1 MLMSM
6 PVRIEPDLYKRA
18 KKEAAIEHRTI
29 AGQIEF
35 WAQVGRACI
44 ENPDLPVNFVIDSL
58 ASLESSE
65 RDKIEFTRREL

>member
-1 MLMSM
+1 MSM
-6 PVRIEPDLYKRA
+6 PVRIEPDLYNRA

-44 ENPDLPVNFVIDSL
+44 DNPDLPVNFVIDSL
-58 ASLESSE
+58 SSLQTPE
-65 RDKIEFTRREL
+65 RDKKAFKRREI

>member
-1 MLMSM
+1 MSM
-6 PVRIEPDLYKRA
+6 PVRIQPDLYKRA

-44 ENPDLPVNFVIDSL
+44 DNPDLPVNFVIDSL
-58 ASLESSE
+58 ASLGSAEK
-65 RDKIEFTRREL
+65 DKTPLRRREI

>member
-1 MLMSM
+1 MSM
-6 PVRIEPDLYKRA
+6 PVRIEPALYNRA

-44 ENPDLPVNFVIDSL
+44 DNPDLPVNFVIDSL

-65 RDKIEFTRREL
+65 RDKIVFTRREF

>member
-1 MLMSM
+1 MSM
-6 PVRIEPDLYKRA
+6 PVRIQSDLYKRA

-44 ENPDLPVNFVIDSL
+44 DNPDLPVSFVIDSL
-58 ASLESSE
+58 ASLDTSE
-65 RDKIEFTRREL
+65 KDKVAFTRREI